1 MVITSSN
8 SQLTEQELEDMFN
21 TALQVAKEAG
31 NVIRDAFYKEKK
43 VDTKMSAADLVT
55 ETDQA
60 IEKMVE
66 SMIVKKYPTH
76 RFIGEESTKDHE
88 KHKLTDDP
96 TWIIDPIDGTTNFVN
111 HIPEVCF
118 SLGIMV
124 NKKTVIGVVYAPIKE
139 ELFTARLG
147 KGSFLNGRKLQASK
161 ITDLKKAVIL
171 FEGGASRDAKILEDK
186 MANTHSLYTHARGMR
201 SYGSGALSI
210 CNVAAGRGQGFFEYG
225 LHIWDF
231 TAGGLIATEA
241 GAVVLDPSGGELNP
255 LHRRV
260 LCACTQEV
268 AHSLSQLLVHI
279 DMGWD

>member
-1 MVITSSN
+1 MVLTNSN
-8 SQLTEQELEDMFN
+8 KDLLDEMYE
-21 TALQVAKEAG
+21 TALHVAKEAG
-31 NVIRDAFYKEKK
+31 KVIREAFYKEKK

-66 SMIVKKYPTH
+66 TMIMKKYPSH
-76 RFIGEESTKDHE
+76 KFIGEESSKDGERHT
-88 KHKLTDDP
+88 LTDDP

-111 HIPEVCF
+111 SIPEVCF
-118 SLGIMV
+118 SLGIKV
-124 NKKTVIGVVYAPIKE
+124 NKETVIGVVYAPIKE

-147 KGSFLNGRKLQASK
+147 QGSYMNGNKLQASK

-186 MANTHSLYTHARGMR
+186 MANTHSLYTNARGMR

-241 GAVVLDPSGGELNP
+241 GAVVMDPSGAELDP
-255 LHRRV
+255 MHRRV

-268 AHSLSQLLVHI
+268 ADSLSKLLVHI

>member
-1 MVITSSN
+1 KTNFIFV
-8 SQLTEQELEDMFN
+8 Q
-21 TALQVAKEAG
+21 
-31 NVIRDAFYKEKK
+31 VIRDAFYKEKK

-55 ETDQA
+55 ETDHA

-66 SMIVKKYPTH
+66 SMIVQKYPTH

-88 KHKLTDDP
+88 KHQITDDP

-111 HIPEVCF
+111 QFNNTMYILH
-118 SLGIMV
+118 S
-124 NKKTVIGVVYAPIKE
+124 
-139 ELFTARLG
+139 
-147 KGSFLNGRKLQASK
+147 

-171 FEGGASRDAKILEDK
+171 FEGGASRDEKILEDK
-186 MANTHSLYTHARGMR
+186 MANTHSLYINARGMR

-260 LCACTQEV
+260 LCACTKEV
-268 AHSLSQLLVHI
+268 AQSLSKLLVHI